1 MPSKLEAHSPPQTSK
16 IMGSLH
22 KKTLNIDQR
31 ISSLKKIMKEN
42 EFLEK
47 RLQTINP
54 TIDIKRIENLYGEN
68 QKHSDNISKFS
79 RRTMNSF
86 LKHPYQT
93 NFATQKNMKISKV
106 KKIPKIIEPKKNYEM
121 EETQKSSEEFQPQEN
136 NKEQDNPTQT
146 LKNNV
151 NLDSNNES
159 MGQSKPIEESKTLVE
174 DLKQP
179 QENEIN
185 PKQSGLLVSEKI
197 DVENTDKKEEKIENN
212 GNIGTNVGSINVEK
226 SVNLE

>member
-106 KKIPKIIEPKKNYEM
+106 KKIPTIIEPKKTNEM
-121 EETQKSSEEFQPQEN
+121 ETQKSSEEFQPQEN
-136 NKEQDNPTQT
+136 IKEQNNPTQISN
-146 LKNNV
+146 NNV
-151 NLDSNNES
+151 NLESNNELT
-159 MGQSKPIEESKTLVE
+159 GQSKPIEESKTLVE

-197 DVENTDKKEEKIENN
+197 DVETTDKKEEKIENN
-212 GNIGTNVGSINVEK
+212 GNTGTNVGNINVEK